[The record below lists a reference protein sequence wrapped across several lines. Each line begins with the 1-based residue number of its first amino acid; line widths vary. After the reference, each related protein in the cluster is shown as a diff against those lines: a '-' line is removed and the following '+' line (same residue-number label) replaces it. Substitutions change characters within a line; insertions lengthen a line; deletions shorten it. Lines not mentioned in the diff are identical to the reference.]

1 MANSER
7 MIGGNSIFLC
17 IVSDNTTPGGCA
29 YERDSDWNIIWPPS
43 DPNVTVTQKCPGG
56 TNVSGK

>member
-1 MANSER
+1 MN
-7 MIGGNSIFLC
+7 NWLKFNFLC